1 MRGTPD
7 IALVIVTSVTARL
20 RLVESE
26 DAIR

>member
-7 IALVIVTSVTARL
+7 IALVIVTLVTAKL
-20 RLVESE
+20 RLVEGE